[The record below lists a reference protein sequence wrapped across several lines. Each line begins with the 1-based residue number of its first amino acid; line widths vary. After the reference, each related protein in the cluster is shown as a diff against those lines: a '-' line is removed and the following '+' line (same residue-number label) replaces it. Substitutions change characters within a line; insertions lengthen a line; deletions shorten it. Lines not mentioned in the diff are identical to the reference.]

1 MKKLFPF
8 AVIILLTVSVQAQT
22 VLTAAKLVYNEENF
36 IDMQDGR
43 TSKRANAH
51 SISFSDQYLKKERK
65 ESENVLAISLLD
77 AKNNRGYF
85 YLTDYENY
93 YYLDEENMPT
103 FFSLGLYEQSTPSMK
118 LLNETATIN
127 GFNCKKAIFEYD
139 VNGIKE
145 QIEVW
150 YTTDYKLEAAHL
162 GYSFKDLPGL
172 PVKFKLK
179 MLNSIQM
186 SMGANGKREFS
197 LVSLEEIRP
206 AEAAAIENKERYK
219 YLDYNE
225 RQNIFMLINLH
236 GSKNRPTPQKK
247 GEAIEESI
255 TSANGSSIK
264 VLRYNPFKVGEIL
277 SDFET
282 KDVNGNK
289 KTLASYKDKII
300 VLNFWFT
307 ECAPCIK
314 EMPYLN
320 SLTEKYKDKDIVFVS
335 MTFNKQEEVKKFLKK
350 HTFKFENLTD
360 AREIVE
366 GYGVS
371 SYPLTLIADKNKIIQ
386 YVRTGEANEEL
397 EVQLNKLTGN

>member
-1 MKKLFPF
+1 MKKLFPI
-8 AVIILLTVSVQAQT
+8 ALIILLTATAQAQT
-22 VLTAAKLVYNEENF
+22 VLTAAKLIYNEEVLV
-36 IDMQDGR
+36 DMQDGR
-43 TSKRANAH
+43 TSTRVTPH
-51 SISFSDQYLKKERK
+51 TISFSDQYLKKERT
-65 ESENVLAISLLD
+65 ERSGALATSFVD
-77 AKNNRGYF
+77 ATNHRAYF

-103 FFSLGLYEQSTPSMK
+103 FFTLGLYERTTPAMK
-118 LLNETATIN
+118 LLNETSTVN
-127 GFNCKKAIFEYD
+127 GFNCRKAIFEYD

-145 QIEVW
+145 EIEVW

-186 SMGANGKREFS
+186 SMGASGKREFS
-197 LVSLEEIRP
+197 LVSLEEVRP
-206 AEAAAIENKERYK
+206 AEVAAIENKEKYK
-219 YLDYNE
+219 YLDQNE
-225 RQNIFMLINLH
+225 RQNIFTLINLN
-236 GSKNRPTPQKK
+236 GSKGRPAPQKK
-247 GEAIEESI
+247 GEAIEETI

-264 VLRYNPFKVGEIL
+264 VLRYNPFKVGEVL